1 MSAVYKKELRIFFSG
16 FIGYG
21 IIAFY
26 LLFAGVFVT
35 MNNLYGQ
42 SPTLE
47 TTYSYLILALLMIV
61 PVLTMRTLADER
73 QSGTFLL
80 LSSLPLRTV
89 DYVLGKYFALLTALA
104 IPMGIVG
111 TYTFILSLYG
121 PVRVLPALLTTIV
134 LFLVAAAMTAIG
146 LFISSVTSNSLF
158 AAVLTLAALLL
169 IYYLPGLAVLLPAT
183 AMGSFGLFTVLV
195 LLMGAIIGYFMKSW
209 NFGLIT
215 VALFE
220 GALVALLLFAPTL
233 LEGSAALVLGMLSLT
248 DRFELFSLY
257 GIFDLTAV
265 IYYLSVCFLFVF
277 FTVASME
284 KKRWN

>member
-1 MSAVYKKELRIFFSG
+1 MIAVYKKELRILFSG
-16 FIGYG
+16 LMGYA

-35 MNNLYGQ
+35 MNNLFGQ
-42 SPTLE
+42 SPALE
-47 TTYSYLILALLMIV
+47 STYSYLLFALLMII
-61 PVLTMRTLADER
+61 PVLTMRVLADER

-89 DYVLGKYFALLTALA
+89 DYVLGKYLALLTELA

-111 TYTFILSLYG
+111 TYTFILALYG
-121 PVRVLPALLTTIV
+121 PVRPLSAILSTFV
-134 LFLVAAAMTAIG
+134 LFLAASAMTAIG
-146 LFISSVTSNSLF
+146 LFISSVTSNSIF

-183 AMGSFGLFTVLV
+183 AMGSFWLYT
-195 LLMGAIIGYFMKSW
+195 LLILGIGALIGFFMKSW
-209 NFGLIT
+209 NWGLLST
-215 VALFE
+215 ALLE
-220 GALVALLLFAPTL
+220 GGLVAILLLAPKL

-248 DRFELFSLY
+248 DRFEMFSLY
-257 GIFDLTAV
+257 GIFDITAV
-265 IYYLSVCFLFVF
+265 VYYLSVAFLFVF

>member
-1 MSAVYKKELRIFFSG
+1 MIAVYKKELRTFFSG
-16 FIGYG
+16 LMGYA

-35 MNNLYGQ
+35 MNNLFGQ
-42 SPTLE
+42 NPALE
-47 TTYSYLILALLMIV
+47 ATYSYLLFALLMIV
-61 PVLTMRTLADER
+61 PVLTMRSLAEER

-111 TYTFILSLYG
+111 TYTFLLSLYG
-121 PVRVLPALLTTIV
+121 PVRPLAAILATLV
-134 LFLVAAAMTAIG
+134 LFLAAASMTAIG
-146 LFISSVTSNSLF
+146 LFISSVTANSLF

-183 AMGSFGLFTVLV
+183 AMGSFWLYLI
-195 LLMGAIIGYFMKSW
+195 LLLGISALIGYFMKSW
-209 NFGLIT
+209 NWGLLAT
-215 VALFE
+215 ALLE
-220 GALVALLLFAPTL
+220 GGLVAILLFAPKW
-233 LEGSAALVLGMLSLT
+233 LEGSAAILLGMLSLT
-248 DRFELFSLY
+248 DRFELFSVY

-265 IYYLSVCFLFVF
+265 VYYLSVAFLFVF